1 MSGAPAWH
9 LRTTERVKLLA
20 GAARIVSVSA
30 KPQMK
35 VPFLDLK
42 AHHAPLLEKFNRAI
56 REVIDGSAF
65 AGGPF
70 VEKFEKEFAAYC
82 RSKYAIGVG
91 NGTDAL
97 WLTLL
102 ALGIGP
108 GDEVI
113 TVPNTFFATVEA
125 INCCK
130 ARPVFV
136 DVHEDTFTMNP
147 AELERRLTKKT
158 KAIIPVHLFGQP
170 ADMDPILDFAR
181 AHGLFVIEDAAQA
194 HGAEYKGLKAGTM
207 GDAGC
212 FSFYPGKN
220 LGAFG
225 EAGAVVT
232 NDPELRK
239 QIQVLRDH
247 GQPRKYCHTLMGWNC
262 RMDGIQAAV
271 LSIKLRHL
279 QGANLLRREHAL
291 QYNQAFSGID
301 EVATPFEANYARH
314 VYHVYAIRVQER
326 DEVRQH
332 LTEKEIGCAV
342 HYPIPIHLQE
352 ACRNLG
358 YTAGA
363 FPVAENL
370 AEEFLSLPMFPELT
384 EAQIEYVARCVSKT
398 VGAGALV

>member
-1 MSGAPAWH
+1 MNGTPARQE
-9 LRTTERVKLLA
+9 LVSQNGETERS
-20 GAARIVSVSA
+20 G

-42 AHHAPLLEKFNRAI
+42 AHHAVMIDEFDGAI
-56 REVIDGSAF
+56 REVIESSAF

-70 VEKFEKEFAAYC
+70 VEKFEEEFAAYC
-82 RSKYAIGVG
+82 ASKYAIGVS

-102 ALGIGP
+102 ALGIGE

-113 TVPNTFFATVEA
+113 TVPNTFIATAEA
-125 INCCK
+125 ITYCK

-136 DVHEDTFTMNP
+136 DVDETTFTMDP
-147 AELERRLTKKT
+147 AELKKSLTART
-158 KAIIPVHLFGQP
+158 KAIIPVHLFGQT
-170 ADMDPILDFAR
+170 ADMNPILEFAR

-194 HGAEYKGLKAGTM
+194 HGAEYKGQKAGTM

-232 NDPELRK
+232 NDGELRK
-239 QIQVLRDH
+239 KVQNLRDH
-247 GQPRKYCHTLMGWNC
+247 GQTRKYYHTLMGWNC
-262 RMDGIQAAV
+262 RMDGIQAAM
-271 LSIKLRHL
+271 LSIKLRYL
-279 QGANLLRREHAL
+279 EEGNALRREHAL
-291 QYNQAFSGID
+291 QYNQAFAGL
-301 EVATPFEANYARH
+301 EAVATPFEANYARH

-326 DEVRQH
+326 DNVWQSLEGKGIQ
-332 LTEKEIGCAV
+332 CAV
-342 HYPIPIHLQE
+342 HYPVPIHLQE

-358 YTAGA
+358 YTPGA

-384 EAQIEYVARCVSKT
+384 EEQIEYVVRCISEA
-398 VGAGALV
+398 VGVGALV

>member
-1 MSGAPAWH
+1 MNGTPARQE
-9 LRTTERVKLLA
+9 LVSQNGETERS
-20 GAARIVSVSA
+20 G

-42 AHHAPLLEKFNRAI
+42 AHHAVMIDEFDGAI
-56 REVIDGSAF
+56 REVIESSAF

-70 VEKFEKEFAAYC
+70 VEKFEEEFAAYC
-82 RSKYAIGVG
+82 GSNYAIGVS

-102 ALGIGP
+102 ALGIGE

-113 TVPNTFFATVEA
+113 TVPNTFIATAEA
-125 INCCK
+125 ITYCK

-136 DVHEDTFTMNP
+136 DVDETTFTMDP
-147 AELERRLTKKT
+147 AELKRSLTART

-181 AHGLFVIEDAAQA
+181 SHGLFVIEDAAQA
-194 HGAEYKGLKAGTM
+194 HGAEYKGRKAGTM

-232 NDPELRK
+232 NDAELRQK
-239 QIQVLRDH
+239 IQNLRDH
-247 GQPRKYCHTLMGWNC
+247 GQTRKYYHTLMGWNC

-271 LSIKLRHL
+271 LSIKLRYL
-279 QGANLLRREHAL
+279 EEANRLRREHAS
-291 QYNQAFSGID
+291 QYNQAFAGID
-301 EVATPFEANYARH
+301 AIATPYEANYARH

-326 DEVRQH
+326 DDVWRS
-332 LTEKEIGCAV
+332 LKEKGIGCAV
-342 HYPIPIHLQE
+342 HYPVPIHLQE

-358 YTAGA
+358 YTPGA

-384 EAQIEYVARCVSKT
+384 EEQIEYVVRCISEA
-398 VGAGALV
+398 VGVGALV

>member
-1 MSGAPAWH
+1 
-9 LRTTERVKLLA
+9 
-20 GAARIVSVSA
+20 
-30 KPQMK
+30 MK

-42 AHHAPLLEKFNRAI
+42 AHHAPLIDKFDRAI
-56 REVIDGSAF
+56 REVIESSAF

-70 VEKFEKEFAAYC
+70 VERFEEEFAAYC
-82 RSKYAIGVG
+82 GSEYAIGVG

-97 WLTLL
+97 WLALL

-125 INCCK
+125 ITYCR
-130 ARPVFV
+130 AQPVFV
-136 DVHEDTFTMNP
+136 DVDEDTFTMDP
-147 AELERRLTKKT
+147 AELKKALTAKT

-170 ADMDPILDFAR
+170 ADMDPILEFAR
-181 AHGLFVIEDAAQA
+181 AYGLSVIEDAAQA
-194 HGAEYKGLKAGTM
+194 HGAEYKGRKAGTI

-232 NDPELRK
+232 NDAELFEKIR
-239 QIQVLRDH
+239 VLRNH
-247 GQPRKYCHTLMGWNC
+247 GQAQKYYHTLAGWNC
-262 RMDGIQAAV
+262 RMDGIQAAI

-279 QGANLLRREHAL
+279 EEGNRLRRERAL
-291 QYNQAFSGID
+291 QYNQALAGI
-301 EVATPFEANYARH
+301 EGIATPFEADYARH

-326 DEVRQH
+326 EEVRRR
-332 LTEKEIGCAV
+332 LVENGIGCGV

-352 ACRNLG
+352 ACRGLG
-358 YTAGA
+358 YTEGA
-363 FPVAENL
+363 FPVAEDL

-384 EAQIEYVARCVSKT
+384 EEQIEYVARCVSET

>member
-1 MSGAPAWH
+1 
-9 LRTTERVKLLA
+9 
-20 GAARIVSVSA
+20 
-30 KPQMK
+30 MK

-42 AHHAPLLEKFNRAI
+42 AHHVPLIEEFDAAI
-56 REVIDGSAF
+56 REVIASGAF

-70 VEKFEKEFAAYC
+70 VEKFEEKFAAYC
-82 RSKYAIGVG
+82 GSKHAIGVG

-102 ALGIGP
+102 ALGIGE

-113 TVPNTFFATVEA
+113 TVPNTFIATAEA
-125 INCCK
+125 IIYCK
-130 ARPVFV
+130 AKPVFV
-136 DVHEDTFTMNP
+136 DVDQATFTMDP
-147 AELERRLTKKT
+147 TKLEKRVTART

-170 ADMDPILDFAR
+170 ADMDPILEVAR

-194 HGAEYKGLKAGTM
+194 HGAEYKGRKAGTM

-232 NDPELRK
+232 NDADLREK
-239 QIQVLRDH
+239 IRNLRDH
-247 GQPRKYCHTLMGWNC
+247 GQTQKYHHTLMGWNC

-271 LSIKLRHL
+271 LSIKLCHL
-279 QGANLLRREHAL
+279 EEGNFLRRQHAL
-291 QYNQAFSGID
+291 QYNQAFAGLD
-301 EVATPFEANYARH
+301 AVATPFEANYARH

-326 DEVRQH
+326 DEVWRSLQ
-332 LTEKEIGCAV
+332 EKGIGCAV

-358 YTAGA
+358 YKSGA
-363 FPVAENL
+363 FPVAETL
-370 AEEFLSLPMFPELT
+370 AEEFLSLPMFPELR
-384 EAQIEYVARCVSKT
+384 EGQIEHVVRCVGET
-398 VGAGALV
+398 VGVGALV

>member
-1 MSGAPAWH
+1 
-9 LRTTERVKLLA
+9 
-20 GAARIVSVSA
+20 
-30 KPQMK
+30 MK
-35 VPFLDLK
+35 VPFLNLK
-42 AHHAPLLEKFNRAI
+42 AHHLPMIDEFDRAI
-56 REVIDGSAF
+56 REVIESSAF

-70 VEKFEKEFAAYC
+70 VESFEEEFAAYC
-82 RSKYAIGVG
+82 GSNYAIGVG

-102 ALGIGP
+102 ALGIGE

-113 TVPNTFFATVEA
+113 TVPNTFIATAEA
-125 INCCK
+125 ITYCK

-136 DVHEDTFTMNP
+136 DVDETTFTMDP
-147 AELERRLTKKT
+147 AELEKILTART
-158 KAIIPVHLFGQP
+158 KAIIPVHLLGQP
-170 ADMDPILDFAR
+170 ADMDPILEFAR

-194 HGAEYKGLKAGTM
+194 HGAEYKARKAGTM

-232 NDPELRK
+232 NDAELK
-239 QIQVLRDH
+239 EKIKVLRDH
-247 GQPRKYCHTLMGWNC
+247 GQAQKYYHSLMGWNC

-279 QGANLLRREHAL
+279 EEANLLRRKHAL
-291 QYNQAFSGID
+291 EYNRTFAGIE
-301 EVATPFEANYARH
+301 EVATPCEASYARH

-326 DEVRQH
+326 DEVRRRLQ
-332 LTEKEIGCAV
+332 EKEIGCAV

-352 ACRNLG
+352 ACQNLG
-358 YTAGA
+358 YAVGA
-363 FPVAENL
+363 FPVSEKL
-370 AEEFLSLPMFPELT
+370 TQEFLSLPMYPELT
-384 EAQIEYVARCVSKT
+384 GEQIEYVADCVSEI
-398 VGAGALV
+398 VGATVLV